1 MDIRQLGPADA
12 DQLAHLSR
20 QVFVSTYGAAIPAD
34 ILKRYLDR
42 AFNPQTLATDLS
54 DSTSTCWGAWQAGR
68 LIGFSRLSTTQPP
81 DCLTSTASLEL
92 AKLYVAT
99 EYHGRGVAAELL
111 SNTLSEAGRRGHSTL
126 WLYVW
131 DQNQRAIAFYK
142 KWNFNVVGSVD
153 LYFEDALFHDL
164 IMERKIDL

>member
-1 MDIRQLGPADA
+1 MEIRQLAIADA
-12 DQLAHLSR
+12 DQLAQLSR
-20 QVFVSTYGAAIPAD
+20 QVFVATYGAAIPAD
-34 ILKRYLDR
+34 ILHRYLDK

-54 DSTSTCWGAWQAGR
+54 DSTSTCLGAWQSGQ

-81 DCLTSTASLEL
+81 DCLTSAASLEL
-92 AKLYVAT
+92 AKLYVAR

-111 SNTLSEAGRRGHSTL
+111 SNTLSEAVQRGHSTL

-142 KWNFNVVGSVD
+142 KWNFTVVGSAD
-153 LYFEDALFHDL
+153 LYFDDILFHDL
-164 IMERKIDL
+164 VMECNLDR